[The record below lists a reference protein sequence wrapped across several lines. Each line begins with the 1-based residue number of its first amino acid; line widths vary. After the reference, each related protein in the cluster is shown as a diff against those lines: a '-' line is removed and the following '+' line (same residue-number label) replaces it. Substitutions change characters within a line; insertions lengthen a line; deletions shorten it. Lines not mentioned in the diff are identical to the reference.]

1 MKNHLK
7 DQASPYLLQH
17 AEHPV
22 DWYPWCKEA
31 FAKAKAESKPMFLS
45 IGYSTCHWCHV
56 MARECFQDQ
65 EVANELN
72 QHFICIKVDKEER
85 PDIDSV
91 YMSVCMLLTGSGG
104 WPASIFMTPEQKPFF
119 AGTYFPK
126 RSACGRIGFL
136 DLLKAIYEK
145 WEQDRES
152 LSQSADEIVR
162 QLQADAR
169 RFQERDGSDLA
180 QRAFLQFQQSFDKTY
195 GGFGAAPKFPM
206 PHNLIFLM
214 EYYKTRG
221 EKHALEMA
229 EQTLAQMY
237 RGGLYDHVGHGFCRY
252 STDKMFLVPHF
263 EKMLYDNAML
273 LLAYTRAFA
282 VTGNELYQRVAKQ
295 TAQYIEREMTA
306 PWGGFYSAQDADSEG
321 VEGKYYLFGYNEVKQ
336 VLGEKEGEHF
346 CQAYNLT
353 PEGNFEGKN
362 IPNLLRGSGGS
373 ISEEARQKLYLYRK
387 KRSSLH
393 LDDKI
398 LTAWNGLMIGAF
410 AAMYQV
416 FGKEKYRMLAE
427 RAFQYLAETAGTEG
441 LFVSCR
447 DGKRQGKGFLDD
459 YAFLA
464 FGLLELYGA
473 TLKRAYLDQAEHYC
487 RMGLALFE
495 DFKEGGC
502 YLYGKENESLI
513 VRPKE
518 TYDGALPSGN
528 SVMAYNLVKLLQIT
542 GDKEWEPYVKRQMAF
557 LAAAAQE
564 YPAGQSFFLLAVL
577 AQEYPPE
584 HIVCVLKD
592 QADIKKLAAR
602 QKEGANILILHQE
615 TPKYPLQ
622 NGRSTLYICRDKSCL
637 PPMNF

>member
-17 AEHPV
+17 AKHPV
-22 DWYPWCKEA
+22 DWYPWCREA
-31 FAKAKAESKPMFLS
+31 FARAKSEGKPIFLS

-56 MARECFQDQ
+56 MAHECFQDE
-65 EVANELN
+65 EVAEELN
-72 QHFICIKVDKEER
+72 QHFISIKVDKEER

-104 WPASIFMTPEQKPFF
+104 WPASIFLTPEQKPFF

-126 RSACGRIGFL
+126 RSAYGRIGFL

-145 WEQDRES
+145 WEQDREC
-152 LSQSADEIVR
+152 LVQSAEEITR
-162 QLQADAR
+162 QLQEDAR
-169 RFQERDGSDLA
+169 QFRECDGGDLA
-180 QRAFLQFQQSFDKTY
+180 QRAFLQFQQSFDEVY

-206 PHNLIFLM
+206 PQNLLFLM
-214 EYYKTRG
+214 EYYKARG
-221 EKHALEMA
+221 EKLALEMA
-229 EQTLAQMY
+229 EQTLVRMY
-237 RGGLYDHVGHGFCRY
+237 QGGLYDHVGHGFSRY
-252 STDKMFLVPHF
+252 STDEMFLVPHF

-273 LLAYTRAFA
+273 LLAYTRAFD
-282 VTGNELYQRVAKQ
+282 VTGKKLYQRIAEQ
-295 TAQYIEREMTA
+295 TALYIEREMTA

-321 VEGKYYLFGYNEVKQ
+321 VEGKYYVFGYDEVKQ

-346 CQAYNLT
+346 CRVYNLT

-362 IPNLLRGSGGS
+362 IPNLLQGSGGT
-373 ISEEARQKLYLYRK
+373 ISDEVLQKIYQYRK

-427 RAFQYLAETAGTEG
+427 RAFRYLAEQAGTEG

-447 DGKRQGKGFLDD
+447 RGRKQGTGFLDD

-464 FGLLELYGA
+464 FGLLELYRA
-473 TLKRAYLDQAEHYC
+473 TLDGAYLEQAAHYC
-487 RMGLALFE
+487 RRGFARFE
-495 DFKEGGC
+495 DSQQGGC
-502 YLYGKENESLI
+502 YLYGKENETLI
-513 VRPKE
+513 ARRKE
-518 TYDGALPSGN
+518 IYDGALPSGN

-557 LAAAAQE
+557 LTAAAQE

-584 HIVCVLKD
+584 HIVCVLKEETD
-592 QADIKKLAAR
+592 VKKLAAK
-602 QKEGANILILHQE
+602 QKEGADILILHQE
-615 TPKYPLQ
+615 TPEYPLR
-622 NGRSTLYICRDKSCL
+622 NGRTTIYICQDKSCL